1 MTVAREKVTIRLH
14 RARIREL
21 LRSPDVQADLV
32 TRAEAIAAAAGEG
45 CEVDSA
51 VGRTRARASVRT
63 ATPEAVRAE
72 ARDKTLTRAIGAGR

>member
-1 MTVAREKVTIRLH
+1 MGREKVTVRLH
-14 RARIREL
+14 RARVRDL
-21 LRSPDVQADLV
+21 LKSPDVVADLV

-45 CEVDSA
+45 CEVDVS
-51 VGRTRARASVRT
+51 GGKTRARVSVRT

>member
-1 MTVAREKVTIRLH
+1 MGREKVTVRLH
-14 RARIREL
+14 RARVREL
-21 LRSPDVQADLV
+21 LKSPEVLADL
-32 TRAEAIAAAAGEG
+32 TRRAEAIAAAAGEG

-72 ARDKTLTRAIGAGR
+72 ARDKILTRAIGAGR

>member
-1 MTVAREKVTIRLH
+1 MGREKVTVRLH
-14 RARIREL
+14 RARVREL
-21 LRSPDVQADLV
+21 LKSAEVLADLIR
-32 TRAEAIAAAAGEG
+32 RADAIAAVAGEG

-51 VGRTRARASVRT
+51 VGRVRARASVRT